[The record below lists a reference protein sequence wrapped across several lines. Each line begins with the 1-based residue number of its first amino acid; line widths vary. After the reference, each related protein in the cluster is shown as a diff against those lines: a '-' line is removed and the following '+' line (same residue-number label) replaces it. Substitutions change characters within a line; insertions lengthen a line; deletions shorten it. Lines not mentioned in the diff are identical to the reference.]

1 MEKLAINISKENLQT
16 KVREKFCLPGLTY
29 FRFFK
34 MKSYLVLFVSIQI
47 ILFSMCFLNSK
58 HNHYK
63 DGTANP
69 FLICTTAE
77 WPQMWPDVGLLSVG
91 WQGLPLVEHLEVIPQ
106 QSQPVALLARK
117 QEMKHLCD
125 R

>member
-1 MEKLAINISKENLQT
+1 
-16 KVREKFCLPGLTY
+16 
-29 FRFFK
+29 
-34 MKSYLVLFVSIQI
+34 MKCYLVLFVSIQI
-47 ILFSMCFLNSK
+47 MLFSMCVFFFFLNSK
-58 HNHYK
+58 NNHYK

-69 FLICTTAE
+69 FLICTAAE
-77 WPQMWPDVGLLSVG
+77 WPQMWQDVGLLSVG
-91 WQGLPLVEHLEVIPQ
+91 WQGLPLVEHLEVILQ